1 MKADDIKTAAELP
14 PRQGGVQAFTLVEI
28 MIVVFIIG
36 LLAAI
41 AIPSFL
47 KARTE
52 SRTVMCIENMR
63 VIFQA
68 SHMYEMDTGDLLDV
82 KRGELRD
89 TLWDNG
95 NGYVPRRETFECP
108 CSGTPDYDDYILVY
122 DDTTLTGITC
132 QMSSSYPDHV
142 Y

>member
-1 MKADDIKTAAELP
+1 MKADDIKRAAELP

-36 LLAAI
+36 LLAVI

-52 SRTVMCIENMR
+52 SRRVMCVENMR

-68 SHMYEMDTGDLLDV
+68 SHMYEMATGNLLNV
-82 KRGELRD
+82 GRKELRD
-89 TLWDNG
+89 TLWDKG
-95 NGYVPRRETFECP
+95 NGYVPRRETFECTS
-108 CSGTPDYDDYILVY
+108 SGVPDYDDYLLVY
-122 DDTTLTGITC
+122 EDTTLTGITC
-132 QMSSSYPDHV
+132 QMEKSYPDHV